1 MLILLR
7 KHALKVKVKF
17 IEVNSITQFYAI
29 YLLIDFDETFHKY
42 TILPFFAPFRRKS
55 NKVLLYELL
64 KPLKHPKK

>member
-42 TILPFFAPFRRKS
+42 TILPFFAPF
-55 NKVLLYELL
+55 
-64 KPLKHPKK
+64 